1 MVLVYF
7 IYFKALLRVLVHQLL
22 VRRNIWFSFD
32 YDFLYLKGAMRDEF
46 SNFSQPYFI
55 FDRRI
60 ILSGIILFPM
70 PILKW
75 RKERRQKLTKH

>member
-1 MVLVYF
+1 LYF
-7 IYFKALLRVLVHQLL
+7 
-22 VRRNIWFSFD
+22 
-32 YDFLYLKGAMRDEF
+32 KGAMRDEF

-55 FDRRI
+55 FDRSI

-75 RKERRQKLTKH
+75 RKERRQKLAKH